1 MHVQQR
7 TVNKFSQH
15 LCFMQVTEG
24 QNIMQPNRNHFNIQ
38 SHLIHTVDTQYK
50 ETLVLGQTIP
60 FEQYS
65 MLLSAVGKYNKMVFA

>member
-15 LCFMQVTEG
+15 LRFMQATEA
-24 QNIMQPNRNHFNIQ
+24 QNITQPNKNHVNIQ
-38 SHLIHTVDTQYK
+38 SHLINRVDTQYK
-50 ETLVLGQTIP
+50 KNMGLGQTIL

-65 MLLSAVGKYNKMVFA
+65 ILLSAVGKYNKMVC

>member
-1 MHVQQR
+1 
-7 TVNKFSQH
+7 VNKFSQH

-50 ETLVLGQTIP
+50 ENTGPWSNYSFWTI
-60 FEQYS
+60 FNVTFS
-65 MLLSAVGKYNKMVFA
+65 RR